1 MILNDNEYLAI
12 FYILVAAGFAL
23 YLTALY
29 EQFAKEALAKQGSA
43 SKVAGNSEGIA
54 SKEDQTTQPMESIQ
68 GEDGIDS
75 SALTSSLQQVQEAAP
90 SVEHFSDPAFQLIF
104 NLVGYHPQM
113 ISLLNDTITTVV
125 VGSIAHIALNQ
136 LMPEHFR
143 FKLGNM
149 PGLKVIRAISGIKL
163 PGVASLTTPVISFAN
178 NYAKNAFRLQG
189 IESINVTTHR
199 GNQLPTRTIKRISP
213 RLITGV
219 IYQIQSMYP
228 GLGTTIMG
236 REAANRLSRLPYA
249 DLFKIYSLL
258 LGPAAE
264 IKVDGYLIQ
273 IQAVNLEVL
282 GIEARKLYDFL
293 LVVIRSLPPSGS
305 GS

>member
-1 MILNDNEYLAI
+1 MILNDNDCLAI

-43 SKVAGNSEGIA
+43 SKVTGNSERIA

-75 SALTSSLQQVQEAAP
+75 SALASSWQQVQEVSP
-90 SVEHFSDPAFQLIF
+90 SVEHFSDPVCQLIF

-125 VGSIAHIALNQ
+125 VGSIAHIVMNKFL
-136 LMPEHFR
+136 PEAFQ
-143 FKLGNM
+143 FKLGDM
-149 PGLKVIRAISGIKL
+149 PGLKAIRAISGIKL
-163 PGVASLTTPVISFAN
+163 PGVASLTSPVISFAN
-178 NYAKNAFRLQG
+178 SFANNAFRLQG
-189 IESINVTTHR
+189 IESINVTSHR
-199 GNQLPTRTIKRISP
+199 GNQLSTRTIKRISP
-213 RLITGV
+213 RLTKGA

-228 GLGTTIMG
+228 GLDTTIMG
-236 REAANRLSRLPYA
+236 RETANRLSRLPYA

-264 IKVDGYLIQ
+264 IKV
-273 IQAVNLEVL
+273 
-282 GIEARKLYDFL
+282 R
-293 LVVIRSLPPSGS
+293 RT
-305 GS
+305 